1 MTTAYSR
8 KVPSHKG
15 GFRPREYG
23 NSRRGGSYF
32 RPSVRGEHE
41 GMELFGYTGDH
52 FKVPAGRCGGT
63 RRAFEGTGVSREN
76 GEMQGPAPE
85 DVVKAVGD
93 ASKLYAS
100 YGLTTVHDGKV
111 RKGSTSS

>member
-1 MTTAYSR
+1 M
-8 KVPSHKG
+8 
-15 GFRPREYG
+15 
-23 NSRRGGSYF
+23 
-32 RPSVRGEHE
+32 RGEHE
-41 GMELFGYTGDH
+41 GDGAFRVHRENILKFPQGG
-52 FKVPAGRCGGT
+52 CGGT
-63 RRAFEGTGVSREN
+63 CRAFEGTGVSREN

-111 RKGSTSS
+111 RKGSISS